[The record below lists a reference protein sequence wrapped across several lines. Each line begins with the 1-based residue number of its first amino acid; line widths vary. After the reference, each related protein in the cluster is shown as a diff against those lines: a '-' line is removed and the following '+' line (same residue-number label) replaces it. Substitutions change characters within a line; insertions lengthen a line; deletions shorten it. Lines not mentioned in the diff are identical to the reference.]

1 MSSLGGFTTAGQPAL
16 ELGSAAEISP
26 ERDLRTVAGRAG
38 LIAIVLTGA
47 LLSLAALK
55 TSTLLPQS
63 IAVVSSLPALAG
75 PLLPLGLHLRAG
87 ELLATLAVMFG
98 GWIAVVLCADRLTP
112 RAVILAM
119 AGFLT
124 VVLLAPPLFS
134 TDLFSYQEYARM
146 FFGLHVNPY
155 THGSQVLALDPLA
168 PYIGD
173 KWIRTPTVYG
183 PLFTLLSG
191 LFANTATTG
200 AIAFS
205 AYAYKTIAAL
215 STVAITA
222 MLWRGARIRGVNPV
236 RAVALF
242 GLNPFVV
249 LYAVGGGHNDL
260 LMLVPATGGILALL
274 SGRERAS
281 GALAIVA
288 AAIKLTGGVF
298 LPFALL
304 AEPPAGGRTLRRD
317 VLLGAAVAAV
327 VSIGVGIAVFG
338 TGLVQM
344 FHTLSQVQG
353 EGGWQSIP
361 GFFSTALQWQAA
373 SHVISM
379 LFGAVFVVICLRL
392 LWRVRSGELDWID
405 GAGWA
410 TFWLLMATSSIL
422 PWYVSWML
430 VPVALSADRKLA
442 KAALW
447 FSAWV
452 MLSTAIPYIP
462 HGPVILGFQT

>member
-1 MSSLGGFTTAGQPAL
+1 VSSLGGFTTAGQPAL
-16 ELGSAAEISP
+16 ELGSTAEIRP
-26 ERDLRTVAGRAG
+26 ERDLRTVLGRAG
-38 LIAIVLTGA
+38 LIAVVLTGA
-47 LLSLAALK
+47 LLSLAGLR

-63 IAVVSSLPALAG
+63 ISVVSSLPALAG
-75 PLLPLGLHLRAG
+75 PLLPLGIHLRAG
-87 ELLATLAVMFG
+87 ELIATLALMFG
-98 GWIAVVLCADRLTP
+98 AWIAVVLCADRLTP
-112 RAVILAM
+112 QAVILAM

-155 THGSQVLALDPLA
+155 THGSQALALDPLA

-183 PLFTLLSG
+183 PVFTLLSG

-215 STVAITA
+215 STVIIAA
-222 MLWRGARIRGVNPV
+222 LLWRGAKLRGVNPV
-236 RAVALF
+236 RAIALF

-274 SGRERAS
+274 SGRQRTS
-281 GALAIVA
+281 GALTIVA

-304 AEPPAGGRTLRRD
+304 ADPASARTLRRD
-317 VLLGAAVAAV
+317 VLFGAAAAAV
-327 VSIGVGIAVFG
+327 VCIGTGIAVFG
-338 TGLVQM
+338 TGLLQI
-344 FHTLSQVQG
+344 FHTLSQVQS

-373 SHVISM
+373 SHVIS
-379 LFGAVFVVICLRL
+379 LVFGAVFVLICLRL
-392 LWRVRSGELDWID
+392 LWRVRHGELDWID

-430 VPVALSADRKLA
+430 VPVALSADRKLW

-447 FSAWV
+447 FCAWV